1 VSHNGQT
8 SLARQALRPHA
19 RDDEP
24 AGSCRRGNFGPEVAQ
39 SGASV
44 CQAVGRLGCAAGPG
58 SDFSEVLV
66 VEVGLAALDCRV
78 ALMCPPGPANASLV
92 VVTSRA

>member
-1 VSHNGQT
+1 M
-8 SLARQALRPHA
+8 
-19 RDDEP
+19 
-24 AGSCRRGNFGPEVAQ
+24 
-39 SGASV
+39 

-92 VVTSRA
+92 VVDEPGIDDIGQVAFKGSTGFASGFCLRRVCAGRARVQDLGPRSG